1 MKKLGL
7 ILLVLMFIAPA
18 VHAQAL
24 SQTELPDT
32 YKYEEARNK
41 SVNRLTRMVKKYDRE
56 FKSQAQYI
64 WGEGCAEA
72 QLKVDAYGNQGV
84 ALFQQSGL
92 TEQYLMAT
100 FAQIPNMEYVPIEV
114 PCAVA
119 PVIEDGQMTGYM
131 LITDK
136 VVEPEP
142 VVEVD
147 EAVYPETDG
156 DIFGE

>member
-7 ILLVLMFIAPA
+7 ILAMVFLATSAFG
-18 VHAQAL
+18 QAL

-32 YKYEEARNK
+32 YKYEQGMNK
-41 SVNRLTRMVKKYDRE
+41 SNARLTRMVIKYDRE
-56 FKSQAQYI
+56 FKNQARYI

-72 QLKVDAYGNQGV
+72 QLKVNAYGNQGV

-119 PVIEDGQMTGYM
+119 PVIEDGQMTGY
-131 LITDK
+131 LTITDIS
-136 VVEPEP
+136 EPEP
-142 VVEVD
+142 EIEVD
-147 EAVYPETDG
+147 DSIYVDESLYE
-156 DIFGE
+156 

>member
-7 ILLVLMFIAPA
+7 ILLVLMLIAPS

-32 YKYEEARNK
+32 YKYEQGMNK
-41 SVNRLTRMVKKYDRE
+41 SNARLTRMVIKYDRE
-56 FKSQAQYI
+56 FKNQARYI

-72 QLKVDAYGNQGV
+72 QLKVNAYGNQGV

-119 PVIEDGQMTGYM
+119 PVIEDGQMTGY
-131 LITDK
+131 LTITDIS
-136 VVEPEP
+136 EPEP
-142 VVEVD
+142 EIEVD
-147 EAVYPETDG
+147 DSIYVDESLYE
-156 DIFGE
+156 